1 MFIFAKVTKPVF
13 RPQLIPGF
21 MMVFLFTLA
30 ILALFFVLMSVR
42 LLLLKNG
49 EFRGTCATQS
59 PFLAKEGITCGY
71 CGKVLGEGDTA
82 CGDPEKADVPPL
94 PEVRKA

>member
-1 MFIFAKVTKPVF
+1 MA
-13 RPQLIPGF
+13 
-21 MMVFLFTLA
+21 VFLLTLG

-42 LLLLKNG
+42 LLFVKNG

-71 CGKVLGEGDTA
+71 CGKVVGAGEA
-82 CGDPEKADVPPL
+82 CGDPDKAIKELLEL
-94 PEVRKA
+94 PKVGKK